1 MPLSKHPE
9 PLGQLLS
16 GIKIVMVGTTHPGNI
31 GAAARVMA
39 NMGLSGLRLVSPRV
53 FPHEDAT
60 ARAAGADHVLQN
72 AEVFRDLTTAVRDC
86 VFVIGATARRRSIS
100 FTPFDS
106 ASAAH
111 KLSQSLVTG
120 PVALVFG
127 PEASGLSNEHLDLC
141 HGHLRIDVDEQFQSL
156 NVATAVSIMVYE
168 CRKACLALHEGPA
181 IETETE
187 LKPNT
192 MGEFDG
198 LMQHLETVMD
208 QTGFTNGPRV
218 KLARKIRRVLLQ
230 GVSTAEEVN
239 ILRGFLT
246 SVQHLGQ
253 SNSPEE

>member
-1 MPLSKHPE
+1 MPLSKHSE
-9 PLGQLLS
+9 HLGQSLS

-31 GAAARVMA
+31 GAAARIMA
-39 NMGLSGLRLVSPRV
+39 NMGLSRLRLVSPRV

-72 AEVFRDLTTAVRDC
+72 ADLFGDLTTAVRDC
-86 VFVIGATARRRSIS
+86 VLVIGATARRRSIS

-111 KLSQSLVTG
+111 ELAQNLGAG

-156 NVATAVSIMVYE
+156 NVATAISIMAYE
-168 CRKACLALHEGPA
+168 CRKACLVANDGPA
-181 IETETE
+181 IETETA

-198 LMQHLETVMD
+198 LMQHLEKVMD

-218 KLARKIRRVLLQ
+218 KLARKLRRVLLQ
-230 GVSTAEEVN
+230 GVSTSEEVN

-246 SVQHLGQ
+246 SVEHLGQ
-253 SNSPEE
+253 TSSPEE